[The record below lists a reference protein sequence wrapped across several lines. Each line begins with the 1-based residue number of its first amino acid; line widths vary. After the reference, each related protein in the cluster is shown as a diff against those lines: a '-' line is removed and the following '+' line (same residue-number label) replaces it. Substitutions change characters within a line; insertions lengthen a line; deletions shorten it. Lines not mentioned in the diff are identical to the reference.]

1 MDVSRHQDM
10 DTSQLVQQ
18 AHVYFTRKNWLSV
31 LFVLMYKIKNHFKW
45 YTFKT
50 YLNKVNYSF
59 LSVHYDTEI
68 NFIFIKFLSGQ
79 S

>member
-1 MDVSRHQDM
+1 
-10 DTSQLVQQ
+10 
-18 AHVYFTRKNWLSV
+18 
-31 LFVLMYKIKNHFKW
+31 MYKIKNHFKW

-68 NFIFIKFLSGQ
+68 IFFCFVLFLLKFYQVKVSWPLESKVT
-79 S
+79 

>member
-1 MDVSRHQDM
+1 
-10 DTSQLVQQ
+10 
-18 AHVYFTRKNWLSV
+18 
-31 LFVLMYKIKNHFKW
+31 MYKIKNYFKW

-68 NFIFIKFLSGQ
+68 NVFCFVLFLLNFYQVKVSWPLESKVTKFVRKLKKNPY
-79 S
+79 